1 MVLAVIHERQIEHFG
16 IFAGASHQLVAL
28 HTVAVVGDGDH
39 PGLGEGTD
47 GGEGFAFHVDG
58 DTAGREH
65 VHDGVAFDHILDILD
80 RAGIARGGRGVGH
93 ANHGGKATGGRT
105 VGTGRDVFLM
115 GLARLAEVNVDVD
128 QPRAGYEIGAV
139 DDLGLLFVR
148 GGKSI
153 DDDAVLDEEI
163 AYRIALVGRI
173 DDPGF
178 FDVKTRPVLLK
189 F

>member
-1 MVLAVIHERQIEHFG
+1 
-16 IFAGASHQLVAL
+16 
-28 HTVAVVGDGDH
+28 
-39 PGLGEGTD
+39 
-47 GGEGFAFHVDG
+47 
-58 DTAGREH
+58 
-65 VHDGVAFDHILDILD
+65 
-80 RAGIARGGRGVGH
+80 
-93 ANHGGKATGGRT
+93 
-105 VGTGRDVFLM
+105 M

-173 DDPGF
+173 DDPGV
-178 FDVKTRPVLLK
+178 FDVKTRHVLLK